1 MKKTT
6 LLTITLAAATLTAC
20 NNDNP
25 TPSTGADEPNFT
37 ASIATA
43 ARAYDN
49 TWESGDAIGISGQ
62 SGDKTYSN
70 LKYTTDGTGAFAAAG
85 DHIYF
90 QNNAEVIFTAYYPW
104 SDAAAT
110 ADTRLQASQK
120 TFDYLW
126 AQATGSKASPD
137 VAFNL
142 AHKMSKVVITARCGS
157 DVTYDEVKKAVL
169 ALGEFNTSAAFDRA
183 TGIVTSMD
191 AATLTFANNATAE
204 QNAPAIADD
213 AAKTVAYT
221 LIVAPQS
228 FGSALTF
235 TATQP
240 GAQTYTAA
248 IDFTAANR
256 NAGIADPRNEWLAG
270 YQYDI
275 AVTIHKTGVSIQGCT
290 ITAWTEADGGNFD
303 AK

>member
-25 TPSTGADEPNFT
+25 TPGTGADEPNFT

-183 TGIVTSMD
+183 TGIVASKD

-204 QNAPAIADD
+204 QNAPAIADELHP
-213 AAKTVAYT
+213 K
-221 LIVAPQS
+221 S
-228 FGSALTF
+228 
-235 TATQP
+235 
-240 GAQTYTAA
+240 
-248 IDFTAANR
+248 
-256 NAGIADPRNEWLAG
+256 
-270 YQYDI
+270 
-275 AVTIHKTGVSIQGCT
+275 
-290 ITAWTEADGGNFD
+290 
-303 AK
+303 

>member
-1 MKKTT
+1 
-6 LLTITLAAATLTAC
+6 
-20 NNDNP
+20 
-25 TPSTGADEPNFT
+25 
-37 ASIATA
+37 
-43 ARAYDN
+43 
-49 TWESGDAIGISGQ
+49 
-62 SGDKTYSN
+62 
-70 LKYTTDGTGAFAAAG
+70 
-85 DHIYF
+85 
-90 QNNAEVIFTAYYPW
+90 
-104 SDAAAT
+104 
-110 ADTRLQASQK
+110 
-120 TFDYLW
+120 
-126 AQATGSKASPD
+126 
-137 VAFNL
+137 
-142 AHKMSKVVITARCGS
+142 MSKVVITARCGS

-183 TGIVTSMD
+183 TGIVTSKD

-256 NAGIADPRNEWLAG
+256 NEWLAG

>member
-25 TPSTGADEPNFT
+25 TPGTGADEPNFT

-104 SDAAAT
+104 SDATAT
-110 ADTRLQASQK
+110 P
-120 TFDYLW
+120 
-126 AQATGSKASPD
+126 ASP
-137 VAFNL
+137 
-142 AHKMSKVVITARCGS
+142 T
-157 DVTYDEVKKAVL
+157 
-169 ALGEFNTSAAFDRA
+169 RA
-183 TGIVTSMD
+183 TNGSPDTSTTSLSPSTRPECRYKAAPSQLGPKPT
-191 AATLTFANNATAE
+191 AATLTPSNAARQIQHKPLTNN
-204 QNAPAIADD
+204 Q
-213 AAKTVAYT
+213 
-221 LIVAPQS
+221 
-228 FGSALTF
+228 
-235 TATQP
+235 
-240 GAQTYTAA
+240 
-248 IDFTAANR
+248 
-256 NAGIADPRNEWLAG
+256 
-270 YQYDI
+270 
-275 AVTIHKTGVSIQGCT
+275 
-290 ITAWTEADGGNFD
+290 ITR
-303 AK
+303 

>member
-1 MKKTT
+1 M
-6 LLTITLAAATLTAC
+6 
-20 NNDNP
+20 
-25 TPSTGADEPNFT
+25 
-37 ASIATA
+37 
-43 ARAYDN
+43 
-49 TWESGDAIGISGQ
+49 
-62 SGDKTYSN
+62 
-70 LKYTTDGTGAFAAAG
+70 
-85 DHIYF
+85 
-90 QNNAEVIFTAYYPW
+90 IFTAYYPW

-183 TGIVTSMD
+183 TGIVTSKD